1 MLHRGIKFVHVAVL
15 LFSAILSFLFV
26 RGLDEE
32 LVLGSSAQVWVTGSD
47 DSVSGGQIAGA
58 IAEFADHHEV
68 AVARALPDVK
78 RPDRLRHL
86 YLASG
91 DSASD
96 AEAWLT
102 DGYPAFGSHVDTAV
116 HPLAEIGQRDPRG
129 FYYVFGPPGA
139 ADDLVARFADLGLSA
154 TVQHP
159 LAPGALARGFTEGEL
174 FWSLGVV
181 ALAAVTMTGASVLL
195 SAKTYAVLRLQGI
208 SLADLL
214 LRDLRQLAV
223 FWAAAA
229 AAVTATALT
238 CLGLYNGLAHLGLFA
253 SVAVCLAG
261 LLVLLVVAAH
271 AAALALTFKVDVLR
285 ALKGELPART
295 AFAVTYLVRVPA
307 VLLALGFAMDVV
319 SAGQHVAARQNNQ
332 DVYAKAG
339 DAVTIRLNG
348 SWGGDSAHVVTAVGR
363 WLRKADAAGEI
374 VVAGR
379 HDLRNLPS
387 NARLPQGEMLVVNE
401 SFLAEQRVVDPE
413 GRPYAPLPHDGE
425 GAADAHTVRL
435 LVPQSL
441 AHHASAIRAAV
452 PDVFGRLDPEVR
464 GRLTVETLPAKSG
477 QRVFGYNSGDR
488 SPNAAYT
495 PDDDRTLVRDPVL
508 VVVPNGSR
516 ILTDD
521 AYTTFATQDAIVFPD
536 PGDVLGPLHANDH
549 DLQTYVATVN
559 PVGQNAA
566 ESLRSA
572 VNDFRLLFFNL
583 LASLAVLLITGIGVC
598 VIHSRKNA
606 QAAFAQY
613 LNGWRF
619 TATHRFILGVEG
631 VLAAFLAGWVPIQT
645 WQQNRDLEELAA
657 RGIPAPFPAV
667 HLTGLDLGVIAGL
680 VVVEFGAVL
689 LALGVFHR
697 RTVKERAAE
706 A

>member
-1 MLHRGIKFVHVAVL
+1 MLHRGIKFVHVAIL
-15 LFSAILSFLFV
+15 LFSAMLSFLFV

-47 DSVSGGQIAGA
+47 DSVSGGQVARA
-58 IAEFADHHEV
+58 IAEFADQHEV

-129 FYYVFGPPGA
+129 FYYVFGPPEA
-139 ADDLVARFADLGLSA
+139 ADDLVARFADLGLSS
-154 TVQHP
+154 TVRHP
-159 LAPGALARGFTEGEL
+159 LAPGALARGFTEDAL

-195 SAKTYAVLRLQGI
+195 NAKTYAVLRLQGM
-208 SLADLL
+208 SPADLL
-214 LRDLRQLAV
+214 LRDLKQLAV

-238 CLGLYNGLAHLGLFA
+238 SLGLYNGLAHVGLFA
-253 SVAVCLAG
+253 SVAACLAG
-261 LLVLLVVAAH
+261 LLVLLTAVAH

-285 ALKGELPART
+285 ALKGELPSRA

-319 SAGQHVAARQNNQ
+319 SAGQHVAARQDNQ

-363 WLRKADAAGEI
+363 WLRKADADGEI

-387 NARLPQGEMLVVNE
+387 DARLPQGEMLVVNE

-413 GRPYAPLPHDGE
+413 GRPYTPLPHGGE
-425 GAADAHTVRL
+425 GADAHTVRL

-441 AHHASAIRAAV
+441 ARHASAIGAAV

-464 GRLTVETLPAKSG
+464 ERLTVETLPAKSG

-495 PDDDRTLVRDPVL
+495 PDDDRSLVRDPVV
-508 VVVPNGSR
+508 VVVPNGSKM
-516 ILTDD
+516 LTDD
-521 AYTTFATQDAIVFPD
+521 AYTTFATQDGIVFPE
-536 PGDVLGPLHANDH
+536 PGDVLGPLNANDH

-583 LASLAVLLITGIGVC
+583 LASVAVLLITGVGVC
-598 VIHSRKNA
+598 VIHSRKHA

-631 VLAAFLAGWVPIQT
+631 LLAAFLAWWVPIQT
-645 WQQNRDLEELAA
+645 WQQNRDLEELTA

-667 HLTGLDLGVIAGL
+667 HLTGVDLGVIAGL

>member
-1 MLHRGIKFVHVAVL
+1 MLHRGIKFVHVAIL
-15 LFSAILSFLFV
+15 LFSAMLSFLFV

-47 DSVSGGQIAGA
+47 DSVSGGQVARA
-58 IAEFADHHEV
+58 IAEFADQHEV

-129 FYYVFGPPGA
+129 FYYVFGPPEA
-139 ADDLVARFADLGLSA
+139 ADDLVARFADLGLSS
-154 TVQHP
+154 TVRHP
-159 LAPGALARGFTEGEL
+159 LAPGALARGFTEDAL

-195 SAKTYAVLRLQGI
+195 NAKTYAVLRLQGM
-208 SLADLL
+208 SPADLL
-214 LRDLRQLAV
+214 LRDLKQLAV

-229 AAVTATALT
+229 AAVTATALAS
-238 CLGLYNGLAHLGLFA
+238 LGLYNGLAHVGLFA
-253 SVAVCLAG
+253 SVAACLAG
-261 LLVLLVVAAH
+261 LLVLLTAAAH

-285 ALKGELPART
+285 ALKGELPSRA

-319 SAGQHVAARQNNQ
+319 SAGQHVAARQDNQ

-363 WLRKADAAGEI
+363 WLRKADADGEI

-379 HDLRNLPS
+379 YDLRNLPS
-387 NARLPQGEMLVVNE
+387 DARLPQGEMLVVNE

-413 GRPYAPLPHDGE
+413 GRPYAPLTHGGE
-425 GAADAHTVRL
+425 GADAHTVRL

-441 AHHASAIRAAV
+441 ARHASAIGAAV

-464 GRLTVETLPAKSG
+464 ERLTVETLPAKSG

-495 PDDDRTLVRDPVL
+495 PDDDRSLVRDPVV
-508 VVVPNGSR
+508 VVVPNGSKM
-516 ILTDD
+516 LTDD
-521 AYTTFATQDAIVFPD
+521 AYTTFATQDGIVFPE
-536 PGDVLGPLHANDH
+536 PGDVLGPLNANDH

-583 LASLAVLLITGIGVC
+583 LASVAVLLITGVGVC
-598 VIHSRKNA
+598 VIHSRKHA

-631 VLAAFLAGWVPIQT
+631 LLAAFLAWWVPIQT
-645 WQQNRDLEELAA
+645 WQQNRDLEELTA

-667 HLTGLDLGVIAGL
+667 HLTGVDLGVIAGL